1 MTESSTKELGTVPKL
16 ISSRNYLQ
24 WRSLLEGYF
33 KREDLWEIVSGDLA
47 QPPKQERL
55 KPEEEDALE
64 ETDLAKYERK
74 LKRYKDWITRDAK
87 AIYAIKMTVHMDYLR
102 SLSTFSTSKGMWD
115 DINSKFEGE
124 GPVQQSIYFSIWT
137 KMIYDLTTNLETFLR
152 KYSAAWTDCIQSGL
166 KLPPETAV
174 YELLA
179 KLDQHF
185 DAWVTAKRQSLRN
198 NEKIK
203 LQDLINQIIDE
214 NKRNMLLPNSQVN
227 IIKRGVKF
235 NQPNQPNQSNQ
246 QKCLCC
252 NGPHRTERCFHLHPE
267 LSRGGSFIPNQ
278 KLVSEYHASQS
289 KDQPNT
295 KSDAKSGALNHMAIM
310 QLPLKVPTKSKEWFR
325 KHFIVDTG
333 AYYHCCNNREAFL
346 DLQDTLP
353 SEIYTGGGPIRVL
366 GRGTIQLTYL
376 DSKNDKITRT
386 IQHVLYTPDLPI
398 STISSRVFYERKG
411 NQLFFY
417 GSNKPGFYTPSG
429 EEIMHT
435 PYNKELGFFS
445 PKIIAIGNESENQQR
460 QLLLPISPIKIDIN
474 LLHQRMGHA
483 SFQACQILAQQL
495 GYQLTGEQGNCEIC
509 ALTKSQRNISHE
521 KQRRASEPGEF
532 HVDTVQM
539 STPGMHGERYFLL
552 TTDDATTFRWG
563 YPFKKKYHAFDTLKD
578 HIEMWNTQTGNYP
591 KRIRIDDGREF
602 AMNQLRAYCSTKG
615 IKLEISAPY
624 TPEQNGKAEKAN
636 HIIETRI
643 RSMLQDAG
651 LPSFLWPET
660 LNTAIKIVNRTPTRI
675 NKDSKTPYQSLSEM
689 LEISNTLP
697 NITNWRT
704 FGCTAYVHI
713 LKQRRTQGNKLEL
726 RAQKGNLIGYEGDNI
741 YRIYLPSK
749 RVIIRS
755 SHVTF
760 NESNLDLPNVPNED
774 LSDEED
780 PTIEYVRLPLDSEG
794 DTPSDLPQHQIE
806 SQQSEEHEQVDRLQ
820 SIAQQALRIQDQPD
834 SPRSTS
840 TFDLP
845 ELPDLGM
852 TRQSSI
858 ESLPISDAEQHLP
871 PISDQDQLSESSESP
886 SASIPMANQEESS
899 QPTLVRKSSRPKIQ
913 TEKGQTYRR
922 IMEARTG
929 KPGRPRTIL
938 SILPPITAYCY
949 AIGLDYAPKI
959 KDLPPE
965 PRDWTKAMNHPLRD
979 HWIQATT
986 KEIDQHK
993 KNGTWTLTK
1002 PPNSARI
1009 LPCTWVFKYKADS
1022 TGNLASCKARLCIR
1036 GDKQRPGLDY
1046 LETFASVV
1054 KPDTFKII
1062 MALVTI
1068 LDLECHQLDISSAF
1082 INGKIDK
1089 DDVYM
1094 ALPPGF
1100 EGQPNITELVAH
1112 LRKAL
1117 YGLKQAPRIWQQ
1129 EITQHL
1135 ATVQY
1140 YPLESDPCVFRHAQH
1155 KGIIIIYV
1163 DDLILIHQD
1172 KDIVDLMRS
1181 QLSAKYELRDL
1192 GPIHHYLGMRI
1203 VRDRPNKT
1211 IWISQESYIQRIL
1224 SRHHMENCKPIS
1236 TPMEPSGASFTPRAE
1251 EQAPINLIN
1260 EYQSLIGSIGYAA
1273 NMTRADITYATHKLC
1288 QFTHNPSE
1296 SHLNAAYRILRYLKG
1311 KPDLSIKFQASKDDQ
1326 LNL

>member
-1 MTESSTKELGTVPKL
+1 MTESSTRELGTVPKL

-33 KREDLWEIVSGDLA
+33 KREDLWEIVNGDLA

-55 KPEEEDALE
+55 KPEEEDALD
-64 ETDLAKYERK
+64 ETALAKYERK

-87 AIYAIKMTVHMDYLR
+87 AIYAIKMTIHMDYLR

-137 KMIYDLTTNLETFLR
+137 KMTYDPTTNLETFLR

-198 NEKIK
+198 KEEIK

-214 NKRNMLLPNSQVN
+214 NKRNMLLPNAQVN
-227 IIKRGVKF
+227 VLRGRVK
-235 NQPNQPNQSNQ
+235 PNQSNVSNQ
-246 QKCLCC
+246 PNRQKCLCC
-252 NGPHRTERCFHLHPE
+252 NGSHLTERCFHLHPE
-267 LSRGGSFIPNQ
+267 LSRGGSFVPNQ

-289 KDQPNT
+289 KDQPTAYHST

-310 QLPLKVPTKSKEWFR
+310 QLPLAIPKKTKEWFHD
-325 KHFIVDTG
+325 HFIVDTG
-333 AYYHCCNNREAFL
+333 AYYHCCNNRRAFL

-353 SEIYTGGGPIRVL
+353 SEISTGGGPIKVL
-366 GRGTIQLTYL
+366 GRGTIQLSFL

-386 IQHVLYTPDLPI
+386 IQHVLFTPDLPI
-398 STISSRVFYERKG
+398 STISSRIFYERKG
-411 NQLFFY
+411 NQLFFH
-417 GSNKPGFYTPSG
+417 GSDKPGFYTPSG
-429 EEIMHT
+429 EEIMYT
-435 PYNKELGFFS
+435 PYKRELGFFS
-445 PKIIAIGNESENQQR
+445 PQILAIGSNPEAQRR
-460 QLLLPISPIKIDIN
+460 QLLLPVSPIKIDIN

-483 SFQACQILAQQL
+483 SFQACLLLAQQL
-495 GYQLTGEQGNCEIC
+495 GFRTTGQQTYCETC
-509 ALTKSQRNISHE
+509 ALTKSQRKISYE

-552 TTDDATTFRWG
+552 ATDDATAFRWG

-578 HIEMWNTQTGNYP
+578 HIEMWNTQTGSYP

-602 AMNQLRAYCSTKG
+602 AMNQLRAYCSAKG

-643 RSMLQDAG
+643 RSMLQGAR
-651 LPSFLWPET
+651 LSSFLWPET

-675 NKDSKTPYQSLSEM
+675 NKDSKTPYQSLCEKLGMSD
-689 LEISNTLP
+689 TLP

-704 FGCTAYVHI
+704 FGCTAYAHVPR
-713 LKQRRTQGNKLEL
+713 QRRTQGNKLEL
-726 RAQKGNLIGYEGDNI
+726 RAQKGNLIGYEGDAI

-749 RVIIRS
+749 RTVIRS

-774 LSDEED
+774 LLDEDD
-780 PTIEYVRLPLDSEG
+780 PTIE
-794 DTPSDLPQHQIE
+794 I
-806 SQQSEEHEQVDRLQ
+806 
-820 SIAQQALRIQDQPD
+820 
-834 SPRSTS
+834 
-840 TFDLP
+840 
-845 ELPDLGM
+845 
-852 TRQSSI
+852 
-858 ESLPISDAEQHLP
+858 
-871 PISDQDQLSESSESP
+871 
-886 SASIPMANQEESS
+886 N
-899 QPTLVRKSSRPKIQ
+899 
-913 TEKGQTYRR
+913 
-922 IMEARTG
+922 
-929 KPGRPRTIL
+929 
-938 SILPPITAYCY
+938 
-949 AIGLDYAPKI
+949 
-959 KDLPPE
+959 DLPPE
-965 PRDWTKAMNHPLRD
+965 PRDWTEAVNHPLKD
-979 HWIQATT
+979 HWIQAAN
-986 KEIDQHK
+986 KEINQHQ
-993 KNGTWTLTK
+993 KNGTWIVTR
-1002 PPNSARI
+1002 PPAFARV

-1022 TGNLASCKARLCIR
+1022 TGNLASCKARLCVR

-1046 LETFASVV
+1046 VETFASVV
-1054 KPDTFKII
+1054 KPAAFKII
-1062 MALVTI
+1062 MALITL

-1094 ALPPGF
+1094 TLPPGF
-1100 EGQPNITELVAH
+1100 TTQTNGTNLVVH
-1112 LRKAL
+1112 LQKAL

-1129 EITQHL
+1129 EITGFL
-1135 ATVQY
+1135 STIEY
-1140 YPLESDPCVFRHAQH
+1140 FPLDSDPCVFQHAQS
-1155 KGIIIIYV
+1155 KGVIIVYV
-1163 DDLILIHQD
+1163 DDLILIH
-1172 KDIVDLMRS
+1172 KGMEAINIMKA
-1181 QLSAKYELRDL
+1181 QLSSKYELHDL
-1192 GPIHHYLGMRI
+1192 GPIHHYLGMKI
-1203 VRDRPNKT
+1203 TRDRLSKT
-1211 IWISQESYIQRIL
+1211 MWISQESYIQRIL
-1224 SRHHMENCKPIS
+1224 SKHHMQDCKPIS
-1236 TPMEPSGASFTPRAE
+1236 TPMEPSGASLAPRAE
-1251 EQAPINLIN
+1251 GQASTNLIN

-1311 KPDLSIKFQASKDDQ
+1311 NPDYSIKFSASTDGELHLQAYSDAAYADNKDNRASTQGYAFLAAGGLVSFKSTKQSNVATSSTEAEYVAMTLAAKEALWIKHLLNEIGYHGSDLSPIQ
-1326 LNL
+1326 LYGDNQPAISLTRPDRKDNSRIKHIETQYHFVRQQVEKGKIELNYIPTDHMLADILTKPLPKLKFQRFIPKIGLCKRPSL